1 MANIFTSLAPVLFS
15 AAQQVSAEDT
25 GALQS
30 ISVHFDDK
38 RVAKDDV
45 VSVPIASGGTPV
57 DFVPGN
63 ITPQGDSDTAAAVDV
78 RITASK
84 KRSWHLTGEQR
95 QSLENA
101 GTDKEW
107 LRLKLMQEM
116 RSLRNAAESDCVTA
130 VIQGASRATGVAGTT
145 PFASSLDELIAVRRI
160 LKDNGC
166 PMSDAQFVCDSSA
179 ETNLLKLS
187 AIQQAYAAGSD
198 EERRSGI
205 LKREFGFR
213 ILSSAQLAEH
223 VKGTGQNYL
232 TNATTAMAKGDTS
245 TTLSGASGTGTIK
258 MGDILGFDGDA
269 NLYVCH
275 SDISAAQQEL
285 RIGRPGVRKAIGT
298 SKAITLGDNY
308 TPCLAFDRGAVV
320 GILRPPVMPD
330 NPTMT
335 QALVSDLRGLTY
347 LLLEI
352 AQYGQIT
359 WELHLAWGFK
369 VVMHEHVALVLG

>member
-1 MANIFTSLAPVLFS
+1 
-15 AAQQVSAEDT
+15 
-25 GALQS
+25 
-30 ISVHFDDK
+30 
-38 RVAKDDV
+38 
-45 VSVPIASGGTPV
+45 
-57 DFVPGN
+57 
-63 ITPQGDSDTAAAVDV
+63 
-78 RITASK
+78 
-84 KRSWHLTGEQR
+84 
-95 QSLENA
+95 
-101 GTDKEW
+101 
-107 LRLKLMQEM
+107 
-116 RSLRNAAESDCVTA
+116 
-130 VIQGASRATGVAGTT
+130 
-145 PFASSLDELIAVRRI
+145 VRRI

-285 RIGRPGVRKAIGT
+285 RIGRPGVRQAIGT

>member
-15 AAQQVSAEDT
+15 AAQQVSEEDT
-25 GALQS
+25 GALRS
-30 ISVHFDDK
+30 ISMNFDDK

-45 VSVPIASGGTPV
+45 VSVPIASGGAPV

-116 RSLRNAAESDCVTA
+116 RSLRNAAEADCVTA
-130 VIQGASRATGVAGTT
+130 VVQGASRATGAAGVT

-187 AIQQAYAAGSD
+187 AIQQAYSAGSD

-213 ILSSAQLAEH
+213 ILTSAQISEH
-223 VKGTGQNYL
+223 VKGTGLNYL
-232 TNATTAMAKGDTS
+232 TNATAAMAKGDTA

-258 MGDILGFDGDA
+258 KGDILSFEGDT

-275 SDISAAQQEL
+275 SEISAAQQQL
-285 RIGRPGVRKAIGT
+285 LIGRPGVRQAIGT
-298 SKAITLGDNY
+298 SKAISIGDDY

-320 GILRPPVMPD
+320 GIMRPPVMPD

-335 QALVSDLRGLTY
+335 QALVSDLQGLTY

-369 VVMHEHVALVLG
+369 VVMHEHVALLLG